1 MSGDERET
9 ERPPEV
15 AGRSIPSAVF
25 VVARRATQR
34 FLDHDG
40 FALSGYIAFA
50 GILSLFPFLVFL
62 FAVFGFFGVTEAGTY
77 LAAFIFENIPES
89 VAETIEIPLAG
100 VFQDTYGNLLTISM
114 LGALWTAGA
123 GLEGVRTGLNR
134 AYGSP
139 RQRPY
144 WRRRSQG
151 TFLIVMFAGT
161 MTLALLFAP
170 YAWVLAMEALGN
182 GEDIA
187 LPWTA
192 IRYGASAIVF
202 LVATSILYYWLP
214 YQRPTWRSVL
224 PGAGFVLVGSL
235 AFSWLFGLFLS
246 QFGTYEAVY
255 GSLGG
260 VILSLLFFYYL
271 GAIFIFGAEI
281 NAVLAALIRRA
292 EPD

>member
-100 VFQDTYGNLLTISM
+100 VFQDTYGSLLTISM